1 MNVLNL
7 ITIYVSDVEK
17 SIEFYKNI
25 FEIEP
30 NFSVPTYA
38 SFSMG
43 NGLSF
48 SLWSNKAKDFI
59 SEGDGSR
66 FELSIM
72 VSDEIGVLNLYE
84 KWQGLG
90 VVIEQKF
97 HKAVFGP
104 TFVAV
109 DPDGHRVRVCVPD
122 SSIENI

>member
-7 ITIYVSDVEK
+7 ITIYVSDVKK
-17 SIEFYKNI
+17 STEFYKKI

-30 NFSVPTYA
+30 SFCVPTYV
-38 SFSMG
+38 SFAMN

-48 SLWSNKAKDFI
+48 SLWSNKAKDFL
-59 SEGDGSR
+59 SEGEGSR

-72 VSDEIGVLNLYE
+72 VSDESSVLDLYE

-90 VVIEQKF
+90 VVIEQEF

-104 TFVAV
+104 TFVAL
-109 DPDGHRVRVCVPD
+109 DLDGHRVRVCVPD
-122 SSIENI
+122 

>member
-7 ITIYVSDVEK
+7 ITIYVSDVGK
-17 SIEFYKNI
+17 SIEFYKKI

-30 NFSVPTYA
+30 SFIVPTYA
-38 SFSMG
+38 SFSME

-59 SEGDGSR
+59 SEGVGSR

-72 VSDEIGVLNLYE
+72 VSDEIRVLDLYE
-84 KWQGLG
+84 KWQELG

-104 TFVAV
+104 TFVV
-109 DPDGHRVRVCVPD
+109 LDLDGHRIRVCIPD
-122 SSIENI
+122 